1 MTKTLYLMCGVPGG
15 GKSTIA
21 RSMAEDLR
29 SEGRAT
35 IISRDEIRF
44 NMLKEGDDYF
54 KYEDEV
60 FNTFINQINN
70 AIDSNCIPNIFID
83 ATHLNEKARNKVL
96 DRLHLND
103 DVWIVPVDVRPPLE
117 RCIEQNDRRSGLA
130 HVPESVIRKMYASYQ
145 PPTYHEKYFY
155 HTIIVRV

>member
-29 SEGRAT
+29 TEGRTA
-35 IISRDEIRF
+35 IVSRDEIRF
-44 NMLKEGDDYF
+44 AMLKDGDDYF
-54 KYEDEV
+54 KYEDKV
-60 FNTFINQINN
+60 FDMFINRINDLL
-70 AIDSNCIPNIFID
+70 DSDEVPNIFID

-103 DVWIVPVDVRPPLE
+103 DVWIIPVDVRPSLE
-117 RCIEQNDRRSGLA
+117 RCIEQNNRRSGLA
-130 HVPESVIRKMYASYQ
+130 HVPESVIRKMYDSYER
-145 PPTYHEKYFY
+145 PTYHEKYFY
-155 HTIIVRV
+155 HMIIVRV

>member
-1 MTKTLYLMCGVPGG
+1 MTITLYLMCGVPGG

-21 RSMAEDLR
+21 RSMAEKLK
-29 SEGRAT
+29 SEGPTA

-44 NMLKEGDDYF
+44 GMLKEGDDYF
-54 KYEDEV
+54 KYENEV
-60 FNTFINQINN
+60 FDEFINQINR
-70 AIDSNCIPNIFID
+70 AIDSKSIPNIFID

-103 DVWIVPVDVRPPLE
+103 NVWIVPVSVRPPLE

-130 HVPESVIRKMYASYQ
+130 HVPESAIRKMHASYQ

-155 HTIIVRV
+155 HMIIVRV